1 MKPITRVVILLAS
14 LLGFA
19 GGALAAD
26 APDATATIDKAIKAM
41 GGQEKLGAMKAASIS
56 LKGKLTING
65 NDSDFTM
72 AMAFGGLD
80 HIRQEFQA
88 TIDGNEIKDLRVI
101 AGDKAWHK
109 NADGVDQLDDGQA
122 NGLRRTAYLAI
133 VATNPALLKDKAF
146 KIGSAAEEQAGGKP
160 VVSVKIVGP
169 DEKDFTISFDKE
181 SGLPVKSVGKVLS
194 YNGNEVTQETTYD
207 DYKETN
213 GIKKA
218 MHATMSH
225 DGEKLLDE
233 HVTEFKLMDDKAAD
247 EAFAEPK

>member
-1 MKPITRVVILLAS
+1 MKPITRVSIVLAL

-19 GGALAAD
+19 RGAFAAD

-41 GGQEKLGAMKAASIS
+41 GGQEKLGAMKAASITV
-56 LKGKLTING
+56 KGKLTIN
-65 NDSDFTM
+65 NADSDFTI
-72 AMAFGGLD
+72 AMAFQGLD

-109 NADGVDQLDDGQA
+109 NADGVEQLEEGQA

-146 KIGSAAEEQAGGKP
+146 KIGSAAEEQVGDKP

-194 YNGNEVTQETTYD
+194 YTGNEVTQETTYD

-225 DGEKLLDE
+225 DGEKLLDD
-233 HVTEFKLMDDKAAD
+233 HVTEFKILNPVPED
-247 EAFAEPK
+247 AFAEPK